1 MKKIIKYTGLMV
13 LILSLSTIFT
23 ACEDRDYPAG
33 LSEYDHH
40 YYIVYVP
47 NNNSAVT
54 VNRNQETLLKL
65 PLQFYSEFTRD
76 YDAVANYVVNI
87 QGIAQPAILGEDFA
101 IVDEAGQVIQP
112 EDGKYKVVFPQAKK
126 AQTAIY
132 IKLLNNNKPGRRTV
146 EINLIDNIQDKFRV
160 DVFSTAFKRTV
171 NID

>member
-1 MKKIIKYTGLMV
+1 MKRNIKYTGLMM
-13 LILSLSTIFT
+13 LIMCLSTLFT

-33 LSEYDHH
+33 LPEYEHH

-65 PLQFYSEFTRD
+65 PLQFYSEFTRS
-76 YDAVANYVVNI
+76 YDAVANYIVNI
-87 QGIAQPAILGEDFA
+87 QGIAAPAILGEDFV
-101 IVDEAGQVIQP
+101 IVNEAGQTIQP

-126 AQTAIY
+126 AEAAIY
-132 IKLLNNNKPGRRTV
+132 IKLLNNAKPGRRTV
-146 EINLIDNIQDKFRV
+146 EINLIDNIQEKFRV
-160 DVFSTAFKRTV
+160 DIFSTAFKRTI